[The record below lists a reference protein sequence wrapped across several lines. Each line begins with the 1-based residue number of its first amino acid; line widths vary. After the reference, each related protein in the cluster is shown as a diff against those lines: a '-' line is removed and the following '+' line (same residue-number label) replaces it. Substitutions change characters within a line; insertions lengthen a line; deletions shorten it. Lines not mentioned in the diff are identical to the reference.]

1 MLNLWSYIDAFGVI
15 GGNGL
20 CLLGYLDDIEALLLF
35 TRNCP
40 TLWGSPVGYSVFV
53 GTYGCSIFQA
63 NFFVIANRRAV
74 VRTRLQP
81 GLRPCSSRKWKRFCA
96 AGTHR
101 TPCWGKHR
109 AGIGWTSIRE
119 HNICISIQYKLKGHF
134 SLVEKEI
141 LHGEMECCAAL
152 SRIHSSIP
160 TLVVRDHW
168 PSFFEYCINRRMV

>member
-1 MLNLWSYIDAFGVI
+1 MLNLWSYIDAFWGN

-101 TPCWGKHR
+101 TPRIGKHR
-109 AGIGWTSIRE
+109 AGIGWTSIHE
-119 HNICISIQYKLKGHF
+119 HTICISNQYKPNSHF
-134 SLVEKEI
+134 SLLEMTI
-141 LHGEMECCAAL
+141 LHHEMGCYGAFSL
-152 SRIHSSIP
+152 
-160 TLVVRDHW
+160 
-168 PSFFEYCINRRMV
+168 